1 MSQENI
7 ATLSSLMGDLITG
20 SSASVGFAAMYPND
34 EELMIKSLEASRA
47 ITRLLAALREQL
59 IKEGKP
65 EEPGK
70 H

>member
-7 ATLSSLMGDLITG
+7 VTLSRLMSDLITG
-20 SSASVGFAAMYPND
+20 SSASVEFTAMYPTN

-47 ITRLLAALREQL
+47 ITRLLAELREQM

-65 EEPGK
+65 EEPEK